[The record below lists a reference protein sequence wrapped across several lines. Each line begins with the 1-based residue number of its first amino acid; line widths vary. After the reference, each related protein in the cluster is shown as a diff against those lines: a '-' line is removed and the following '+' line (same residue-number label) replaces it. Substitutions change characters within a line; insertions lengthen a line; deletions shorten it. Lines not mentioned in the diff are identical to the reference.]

1 MKRIIGV
8 LLVIA
13 ALVVGCQKKEEPK
26 GQNQPS
32 GNLMQSME
40 EIKFL
45 QEAAKKEPG
54 NPEIWTRLGNALM
67 DSSRFNEAVDA
78 YQKALDINP
87 KEVDVRVDLGTC
99 YRNIKEPNKAAE
111 AYRKALEFNPNHFMA
126 HKNLAVVL
134 TYDLKDSAQGI
145 KEFEK
150 ALELAPNASDA
161 AQLRQVISELKA
173 GK

>member
-8 LLVIA
+8 VLVIVA
-13 ALVVGCQKKEEPK
+13 MVVGCQKKEEPK

-32 GNLMQSME
+32 GNLMQLME

-54 NPEIWTRLGNALM
+54 NAEIWTKLGNALM
-67 DSSRFNEAVDA
+67 DSSRFNEAIEA
-78 YQKALDINP
+78 YQKSLGINP
-87 KEVDVRVDLGTC
+87 RDVDVRVDLGTC
-99 YRNIKEPNKAAE
+99 YRNNKEPNKAEE
-111 AYRKALEFNPNHFMA
+111 AYRKALELNPNHFMA

-134 TYDLKDSAQGI
+134 TYDLRDSAQGI

-161 AQLRQVISELKA
+161 AQLRQVINELKA

>member
-8 LLVIA
+8 VLVIA
-13 ALVVGCQKKEEPK
+13 AMVVGCQKKEEPK

-32 GNLMQSME
+32 GNPMQLME
-40 EIKFL
+40 EVKFL
-45 QEAAKKEPG
+45 QEAARKEPG
-54 NPEIWTRLGNALM
+54 NAEIWTKLGNALM
-67 DSSRFNEAVDA
+67 DSARFNEAVDA
-78 YQKALDINP
+78 YQKALGINP
-87 KEVDVRVDLGTC
+87 KDVDVRVDLGTC

-134 TYDLKDSAQGI
+134 TYDLRDSAQGI
-145 KEFEK
+145 REFEK